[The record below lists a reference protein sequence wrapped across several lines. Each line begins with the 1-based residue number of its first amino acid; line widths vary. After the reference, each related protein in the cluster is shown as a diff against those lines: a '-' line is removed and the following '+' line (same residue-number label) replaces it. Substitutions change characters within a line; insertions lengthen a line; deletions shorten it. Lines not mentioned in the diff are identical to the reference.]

1 MTRDEQSGNPNQE
14 VWSVNATLNE
24 YELRALGALVEK
36 QIATPDYYPMTLNA
50 LVNACNQKNHRDPVV
65 SYDETIV
72 SRALDSLRE
81 KNLAYVFHGAEA
93 RAPKYG
99 HLFPKAFDLS
109 EAEIPL
115 MCALILRGPQT
126 SGELRSRTQHLRSF
140 ESLAEV
146 ETLLQ
151 GLSLRDKP
159 LIVKLPR
166 QPGSRESRFAHLLG
180 DPVEIEQREVSLHRA
195 PSVQQAQAENDKI
208 AKLEEEITS
217 LRLELSELKQQF
229 AEFKRELGG

>member
-1 MTRDEQSGNPNQE
+1 L
-14 VWSVNATLNE
+14 NATLNE
-24 YELRALGALVEK
+24 YELRALGAMVEK
-36 QIATPDYYPMTLNA
+36 HIATPDYYPMTLNA

-72 SRALDSLRE
+72 AKALDGLRE
-81 KNLAYVFHGAEA
+81 KNLAYVFHGSEA

-109 EAEIPL
+109 EAETPL
-115 MCALILRGPQT
+115 MCVLILRGPQT

-140 ESLAEV
+140 GSLAEV

-151 GLSLRDKP
+151 GLSLRDMP
-159 LIVKLPR
+159 LVVKLPR

-180 DPVEIEQREVSLHRA
+180 GPVATPRAFSSTEAFRER
-195 PSVQQAQAENDKI
+195 
-208 AKLEEEITS
+208 
-217 LRLELSELKQQF
+217 
-229 AEFKRELGG
+229 